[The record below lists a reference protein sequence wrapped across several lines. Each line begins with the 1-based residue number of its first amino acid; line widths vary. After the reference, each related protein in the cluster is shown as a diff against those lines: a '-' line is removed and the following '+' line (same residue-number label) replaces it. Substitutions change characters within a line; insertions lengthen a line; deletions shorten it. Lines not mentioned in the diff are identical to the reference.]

1 MVVFSVVRIS
11 FSVMIVVCFLF
22 FWMVALTS
30 VRRTFSV
37 TVIYFSASVIV
48 AAFSVI

>member
-1 MVVFSVVRIS
+1 MVVFSAVRIS
-11 FSVMIVVCFLF
+11 FSVMIVVCLLF

-37 TVIYFSASVIV
+37 TVIYFSASMMV
-48 AAFSVI
+48 AVFSVV